1 MEVSAPDPLT
11 SGPALLPD
19 ELRRALERLNL
30 VETGTHVGAE
40 PLLGGVSS
48 DIWRVDCPTGSIVV
62 KRALLELRV
71 AQHWAAPAERSSH
84 EAAWLRMAARAVPG
98 VAPTLL
104 GFDESSGTVAMT
116 YLDPRDHP
124 CWKQQLLRGVVSLD
138 AAAEVGRRV
147 GLLHAATADEATWR
161 SAFDDPAMFA
171 SIRLDPYFDAVALRH
186 PDRSDRIAHVRDVI
200 ERHAAVVIHGD
211 VSPKNVHIGPQGPVL
226 LDAECATWGDPAFDL
241 AFCLTH
247 LLLKALV
254 VPASAESLR
263 RATIELSSAYR
274 AQVTWEEP
282 DAVERRA
289 AQILAVLL
297 LARVDGK
304 SPVDYLSP
312 EQEARVRDHARA
324 LLLVTDNSVGDVTD
338 GWIGFR

>member
-1 MEVSAPDPLT
+1 MEVSTPDPLRSDSPT
-11 SGPALLPD
+11 LPE

-30 VETGTHVGAE
+30 VDIGTRIGAE

-48 DIWRVDCPTGSIVV
+48 DIWRVDRPEGSIVV

-84 EAAWLRMAARAVPG
+84 EAAWLRMAARFLPG

-116 YLDPRDHP
+116 YLDPQDHP
-124 CWKQQLLRGVVSLD
+124 SWKQQLMHGAVSRD
-138 AAAEVGRRV
+138 VAAEVGRRI
-147 GLLHAATADEATWR
+147 GLLHAFTADEATWR
-161 SAFDDPAMFA
+161 PVFDDPAMFA
-171 SIRLDPYFDAVALRH
+171 SIRMDPYFDAVALHH
-186 PDRSDRIAHVRDVI
+186 PDRAHRIAQVRQLV
-200 ERHAAVVIHGD
+200 ERHAGVVIHGD
-211 VSPKNVHIGPQGPVL
+211 VSPKNIHIGPHGPVL

-247 LLLKALV
+247 LLLKSLV

-263 RATIELSSAYR
+263 HATIDLTSAYR
-274 AQVTWEEP
+274 AQVNWEEP

-304 SPVDYLSP
+304 SPVDYLSVD
-312 EQEARVRDHARA
+312 QQARIRDHARA
-324 LLLVTDNSVGDVTD
+324 QLLVMDSSVTELAS